1 MTLTCTNV
9 TLRQKPLRND
19 RISLY
24 LDYYP
29 AIRNPYT
36 MKMSRREFLGIYI
49 YAKPKNEQQRMF
61 NQDMLNKAEAIRC
74 IRVQSL
80 INEEFGFLDK
90 NKQKVDFLAYFRT
103 KAREKYE
110 KWDCV
115 YNHFEKFVGGKCTFG
130 DVTVELCEKFKDY
143 LLKCKQI
150 NHPNAYISRNSAA
163 GYYSTFRALLKIAY
177 KEKMLR
183 ENLNDFLEK
192 IEWKEVKKEYLTLDE
207 VNKPKFDRLLDKAL
221 ETYARKRE
229 RAKKRSAAAREL
241 KQYNWEVPEERVY
254 DSETNHIETAKN
266 HALLPFI
273 QLNEVSN
280 PEKEFVKYLEEHS
293 QWIDWWY
300 KNGDKGKQHYAIA
313 YGKSLFYVDFV
324 IRMKNGHVYLFDTK
338 SAGSDVTAPEKHNAL
353 LQYIQEYSTKDTPL
367 YGGVIIQDGSNWLY
381 SKLPIENTTDLLNWD
396 AFYPKNA

>member
-1 MTLTCTNV
+1 MNNDILLSTKFKSIGEDATVSMPSQIKALFGMNPQIDVRLIDYDYIGDAKDDDYTSFAEKLYKANPNAHYILVTHSNELKDSLLVRKTFHFDLTGFYFSEEIQTWSV
-9 TLRQKPLRND
+9 P
-19 RISLY
+19 ISNNTIVFLGVIEIETFED
-24 LDYYP
+24 LKT
-29 AIRNPYT
+29 AIR
-36 MKMSRREFLGIYI
+36 FLFSGIYDSQ
-49 YAKPKNEQQRMF
+49 NF
-61 NQDMLNKAEAIRC
+61 
-74 IRVQSL
+74 L
-80 INEEFGFLDK
+80 IQHG
-90 NKQKVDFLAYFRT
+90 
-103 KAREKYE
+103 
-110 KWDCV
+110 
-115 YNHFEKFVGGKCTFG
+115 
-130 DVTVELCEKFKDY
+130 
-143 LLKCKQI
+143 
-150 NHPNAYISRNSAA
+150 
-163 GYYSTFRALLKIAY
+163 STFAKSEIV
-177 KEKMLR
+177 
-183 ENLNDFLEK
+183 NL
-192 IEWKEVKKEYLTLDE
+192 
-207 VNKPKFDRLLDKAL
+207 L

-266 HALLPFI
+266 HALLPFV
-273 QLNEVSN
+273 QLNEASN

-338 SAGSDVTAPEKHNAL
+338 SAGSDVTALEKHNAL

-396 AFYPKNA
+396 AFYPENA